1 MAKNAKFISEGGSSN
16 RPPLFDGDNYYYWK
30 DKMEFFLRSQD
41 NNMWHVVEVGEYV
54 PLAKNSKNPKPQAE
68 WTTTEADRVLL
79 NTKAKLFI
87 KSALCREEYDRIM
100 ECKTAKEILET
111 LQTHHEGT
119 NSVKETRIDIG
130 TWRPIVT
137 AITVA
142 KDLTKVSLE
151 DLIGSLK
158 PHESILQEDKPK
170 KKMIAL
176 ETQSGECSQ
185 KDETLCENEESLQ
198 EDDEEELAFLSRRIK
213 RLMTR
218 RNQLKK
224 NFQPKRNGAKP
235 EVDISKIQCYGC
247 NQFGHYKNDCPK
259 NKQKKPFF
267 KKKSIMATWDDLE
280 EAQSEDEEQE
290 ANVCLMTHSNIEEEC
305 LLAVKKRPWYLN
317 SGCSRHMTGDMN
329 SFLSFETREG
339 GSVTFGNNEK
349 ASIKG
354 PPKTWRIVGYHPPNQ
369 LIGNT
374 EDGVRTRK
382 ALQDV
387 ETNLGLISQIEP
399 RSINEAIIDESWIE
413 AMKEELHQ
421 FEKNEV
427 WNLVPFPKDHSII
440 GTRWV
445 FRNKLDENSK
455 VVRNKTRLIA
465 QGYNQQEGIDYD
477 ETFAPVAKL
486 EAIRILLAYASH
498 KCIKLFQM
506 DVKGAFLNGFL
517 NEEVYVHQPPG
528 FVDKHKPNHV
538 YKLTKALYGLK
549 QAPRACEFEMSMMGE
564 LGFILGLQIKQ
575 QEDEIF
581 ISQEKY
587 VNDLLKKYKMKE
599 SKIMSTPMHPST
611 SLDKDEKGKDVS
623 EKEYRGMIG
632 SLLYLTASRPDI
644 VFAVG
649 LCARFQT
656 SPKESHL
663 TAVKRIFRYLVGTPD
678 VGLWYKKGSHI
689 DLQAYCDA
697 DYAGDKVERKSTSG
711 ACIFLGEALVS
722 WCCRKQNTIDLSTTE
737 AEYVAAS
744 NFCSQVIWIKNQL
757 EDFSLRST
765 KMARTKNAG
774 GRKVPRTKNP
784 SVSASP
790 PRSPSP
796 PKPPTPKSSS
806 SSSSSSSYETAS
818 ESHKSISDR
827 EATPEIQSSPVTTNM
842 QTTVEN
848 PPNPQTSPNTVFQ
861 PSQSESPE
869 NSAINLTQN
878 QPSSPKSKSFYSSKI
893 RRSSRIMSGAGKKPV
908 VDTTVHVL
916 DQFDYEIDL
925 LEKEI
930 DNFELEPITSAK
942 SEPIKPKKSPTPKK
956 KEVGIAVKA
965 PRTKKKINLKKSKEK
980 LLAAPLIQPEDEEI
994 FDKYW
999 KTKPVAV
1006 SRMYNF
1012 AELSIGGVDFFNIKE
1027 TVYPLLVQ
1035 TFYFNAQV
1043 FPEKDLITSNI
1054 KDVELVVDP
1063 YVIGSLIGI
1072 KSEGLEVYGNDW
1084 YDQVKINKEDLK
1096 KKMFT
1101 EEGAKKNAP
1110 PSSMLKTEYKVLHN
1124 MCQHSFFPRTGSKD
1138 KVTDL
1143 DLLMMYHMAKGV
1155 KLNLPYIILHHM
1167 IHAATSGFKKISL
1180 PYAMLLTRVFRLYY
1194 ADMDNTPSENHYY
1207 TFSLKY
1213 VSHMKKESESPVA
1226 DVGVKRKREVFEK
1239 TNLNV
1244 LADASGDR
1252 LENDLQTDGNAQI
1265 SGDADP
1271 TTESEK
1277 LVTTAATTLQGFK
1290 LMPVPPHTTMF
1301 SPLMTSSQGSLSSF
1315 CTSEFIR
1322 NILTSDTPEISTMPI
1337 LNPTDSTLPSIPS
1350 SFATF
1355 DSFCSSVNAANVG
1368 TQQLVFE
1375 GNVNFDFPG
1384 PSRPTKCFRLET
1396 DMEQMRKD
1404 LDIVFKGMAVQHSM
1418 MDHLILESKTL
1429 RTWFTTVVYDKSDD
1443 DDCPTTTPAPDG
1455 ATEWKKTLLIA
1466 HPSLALDLYFKGIKK
1481 EHSPML
1487 FLFLYDTCTC
1497 NKDILEHQVQSPA
1510 AVFIHN
1516 SWPFRAL
1523 ASLLQKEEIHSRQIL
1538 ENSLRPMLERENI
1551 HLE

>member
-30 DKMEFFLRSQD
+30 DKMELFLRSQE
-41 NNMWHVVEVGEYV
+41 NNM
-54 PLAKNSKNPKPQAE
+54 
-68 WTTTEADRVLL
+68 
-79 NTKAKLFI
+79 
-87 KSALCREEYDRIM
+87 EEYDRIM
-100 ECKTAKEILET
+100 ECKTAKEIWET

-130 TWRPIVT
+130 VRKFELFEMKEEETIDQMYGRFTSIINELNSLGKAYTTHERIRKILRCLPKTWRPIVT

-158 PHESILQEDKPK
+158 AHESILQEDKPK

-185 KDETLCENEESLQ
+185 NDETLCENEESLQ
-198 EDDEEELAFLSRRIK
+198 EDDEEELTFLSRRIQ

-224 NFQPKRNGAKP
+224 NFQPKSNGAKP

-259 NKQKKPFF
+259 NKQKKPFL
-267 KKKSIMATWDDLE
+267 KKKSMMATWDDLE
-280 EAQSEDEEQE
+280 EEQSEDEEQE
-290 ANVCLMTHSNIEEEC
+290 ANVCLMTHSNAEEEC
-305 LLAVKKRPWYLN
+305 LLAVKRRPWYLDN
-317 SGCSRHMTGDMN
+317 GCSRHVTGDRN

-354 PPKTWRIVGYHPPNQ
+354 INTIDELPPESCFVSLEKDKWIWHKRAGHVRMKTMSKLSKLDLVRDNLGKFDSKSDKRIFLGYSLTSKAYIIYNLRTQALEESMHVKFDEFEDQPTVHITDDEEDEPIIAQNHDSDENLTSQGPPKTWRIVGYHPPDQ
-369 LIGNT
+369 IIGNT

-387 ETNLGLISQIEP
+387 ETNLRLISQIEP

-421 FEKNEV
+421 FE
-427 WNLVPFPKDHSII
+427 
-440 GTRWV
+440 
-445 FRNKLDENSK
+445 NKLDENGK
-455 VVRNKTRLIA
+455 VVRNKARLVA

-477 ETFAPVAKL
+477 ETFAHVA
-486 EAIRILLAYASH
+486 S
-498 KCIKLFQM
+498 
-506 DVKGAFLNGFL
+506 
-517 NEEVYVHQPPG
+517 
-528 FVDKHKPNHV
+528 
-538 YKLTKALYGLK
+538 
-549 QAPRACEFEMSMMGE
+549 EFEMSMMGE
-564 LGFILGLQIKQ
+564 LGFFLGLQIKQ
-575 QEDEIF
+575 QEDGIF

-587 VNDLLKKYKMKE
+587 VNDLLKKYKMNE
-599 SKIMSTPMHPST
+599 AKIMSTPMHPST

-623 EKEYRGMIG
+623 EKEYREMIG

-663 TAVKRIFRYLVGTPD
+663 IAVKRIFRYLVGTPD
-678 VGLWYKKGSHI
+678 VGLWYKKGSHF

-697 DYAGDKVERKSTSG
+697 DYAGHKIERKSTSG
-711 ACIFLGEALVS
+711 ACQFLGEAL
-722 WCCRKQNTIDLSTTE
+722 
-737 AEYVAAS
+737 
-744 NFCSQVIWIKNQL
+744 
-757 EDFSLRST
+757 LRSSS
-765 KMARTKNAG
+765 MARTKNAG

-784 SVSASP
+784 STSSSP

-806 SSSSSSSYETAS
+806 LSSSYETAS
-818 ESHKSISDR
+818 ESHKSISEQDSPSPT
-827 EATPEIQSSPVTTNM
+827 ATIPSPKDS
-842 QTTVEN
+842 
-848 PPNPQTSPNTVFQ
+848 PPVLVK
-861 PSQSESPE
+861 
-869 NSAINLTQN
+869 IK
-878 QPSSPKSKSFYSSKI
+878 KSKSFDSSKI

-908 VDTTVHVL
+908 VNTTVHVL
-916 DQFDYEIDL
+916 DQSDSEIDL

-930 DNFELEPITSAK
+930 DEFELEPVTSTK
-942 SEPIKPKKSPTPKK
+942 SEPVKTKKTPTPKK
-956 KEVGIAVKA
+956 KEVETAVKT
-965 PRTKKKINLKKSKEK
+965 PRTKKKVTVKKSKEK
-980 LLAAPLIQPEDEEI
+980 LLPAPLIQPEDEEI

-1012 AELSIGGVDFFNIKE
+1012 AELSIGGVDLVKFVEPFEWKSFFHIKE

-1035 TFYFNAQV
+1035 TFYFNVQV

-1054 KDVELVVDP
+1054 KDVEIVVDP
-1063 YVIGSLIGI
+1063 YVIGSVIGI
-1072 KSEGLEVYGNDW
+1072 KSEGLEVYRNDW
-1084 YDQVKINKEDLK
+1084 YDQVKINKEELK

-1110 PSSMLKTEYKVLHN
+1110 PSSMLKTEYKFLHN
-1124 MCQHSFFPRTGSKD
+1124 MCQHSFFPCTGSKD

-1143 DLLMMYHMAKGV
+1143 DLLMMYHMAKEV

-1167 IHAATSGFKKISL
+1167 IHAATSGFKKIAL
-1180 PYAMLLTRVFRLYY
+1180 PYAMILTRIFKLYY
-1194 ADMDNTPSENHYY
+1194 VDMSNTPSENHYY
-1207 TFSLKY
+1207 TFSLKN
-1213 VSHMKKESESPVA
+1213 VSHMKKEVDSPVA
-1226 DVGVKRKREVFEK
+1226 DVGVKRKRDVFEK
-1239 TNLNV
+1239 SNLNV
-1244 LADASGDR
+1244 LADASGDHF
-1252 LENDLQTDGNAQI
+1252 ENVLQTDGNTQI
-1265 SGDADP
+1265 SGDVDP

-1277 LVTTAATTLQGFK
+1277 LATTAATTLQGFK
-1290 LMPVPPHTTMF
+1290 PMPVPPNTTMF

-1337 LNPTDSTLPSIPS
+1337 PNPTDSTLPSIPS

-1355 DSFCSSVNAANVG
+1355 DSFCSSVNAANAG
-1368 TQQLVFE
+1368 THQLVFE

-1384 PSRPTKCFRLET
+1384 PSRPTKRFRLES

-1404 LDIVFKGMAVQHSM
+1404 LDIVIKGMAVQHSM

-1429 RTWFTTVVYDKSDD
+1429 RNWFTTVVCPQLLIPPPPEIETPQFDPFPDQNEKIDD
-1443 DDCPTTTPAPDG
+1443 DENPTTSSAPDG
-1455 ATEWKKTLLIA
+1455 AT
-1466 HPSLALDLYFKGIKK
+1466 D
-1481 EHSPML
+1481 
-1487 FLFLYDTCTC
+1487 
-1497 NKDILEHQVQSPA
+1497 
-1510 AVFIHN
+1510 
-1516 SWPFRAL
+1516 
-1523 ASLLQKEEIHSRQIL
+1523 
-1538 ENSLRPMLERENI
+1538 
-1551 HLE
+1551 